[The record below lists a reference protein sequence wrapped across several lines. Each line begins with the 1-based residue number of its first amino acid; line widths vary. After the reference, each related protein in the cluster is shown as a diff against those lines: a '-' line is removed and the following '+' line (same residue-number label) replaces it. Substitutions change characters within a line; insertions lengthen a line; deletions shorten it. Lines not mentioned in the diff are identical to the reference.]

1 MKIWLLTFAIL
12 LSLSQPAPAQTHA
25 GSSPLADAKP
35 LPSIDFLLRQV
46 ISHVVNMEDKNDD
59 LFDLNYQYTHTWS
72 LEYRNTSG
80 ELKKREG
87 ESVVENE
94 PQRRAAERK
103 KAISATGKDKPEAK
117 TNSASRGNDL
127 KETDYSVSNLTNR
140 LHFTIAG
147 REMLNGRPSLV
158 VEFKPT
164 GSNLPASNF
173 DDKFISKVAGRI
185 WIDEEDYAIA
195 QANVRLTEKINI
207 FGGLV
212 GSIWKF
218 NCSFTRLRTPE
229 GYWFARQMDW
239 HFEGREVLV
248 NRVIDY
254 HESKLNEQKI
264 VAPANTH

>member
-1 MKIWLLTFAIL
+1 M
-12 LSLSQPAPAQTHA
+12 
-25 GSSPLADAKP
+25 
-35 LPSIDFLLRQV
+35 
-46 ISHVVNMEDKNDD
+46 
-59 LFDLNYQYTHTWS
+59 
-72 LEYRNTSG
+72 
-80 ELKKREG
+80 
-87 ESVVENE
+87 ENE

-103 KAISATGKDKPEAK
+103 LVAPTTGKDKPVAT
-117 TNSASRGNDL
+117 TNAASRGKGL
-127 KETDYSVSNLTNR
+127 EETDYTVSNLTSR

-158 VEFKPT
+158 VEFEPT
-164 GSNLPASNF
+164 GSNLPVKNF
-173 DDKFISKVAGRI
+173 DDKFISKVAGRV
-185 WIDEEDYAIA
+185 WVDEEDYAIA
-195 QANVRLTEKINI
+195 QANVHLTEKINI

-248 NRVIDY
+248 NRIIDY

-264 VAPANTH
+264 VTPANTH